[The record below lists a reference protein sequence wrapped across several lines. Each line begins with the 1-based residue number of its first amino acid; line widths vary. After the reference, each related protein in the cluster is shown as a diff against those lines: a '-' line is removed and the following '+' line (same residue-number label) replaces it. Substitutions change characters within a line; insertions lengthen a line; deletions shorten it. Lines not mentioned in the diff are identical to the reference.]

1 MLLLDWSDFFLSR
14 FDCEAES
21 TLGPKKVD
29 FLGGHVRRNINL
41 LGKLGD
47 LDLEA
52 SLDRLENLGVL
63 LVSNKGNG
71 QTLGTET
78 TGTTDT
84 MEVGIGGIWDIVV
97 DDNVHTG
104 DIETTGEDIGGDED
118 TLVELLE
125 RFVAGDTLLLG
136 HGAVNA
142 NTGEVA
148 LDQQLVELVGALDR
162 LDKDADLVE
171 LERIQEVVQ
180 LAVLLVLGDSDKV
193 LLKTVE
199 GQLCLVID
207 VNLERVLHELLADET
222 DLLVQGGRE
231 HHDLLV
237 VGSLTENALDI
248 TAHVCNNDRKG
259 TVSEKTLR
267 NNKCHP
273 PTAISLHIDQSL
285 SSMGQH

>member
-1 MLLLDWSDFFLSR
+1 LGPRKSSFLS
-14 FDCEAES
+14 
-21 TLGPKKVD
+21 
-29 FLGGHVRRNINL
+29 GHVRGNINL
-41 LGKLGD
+41 LGKLRD
-47 LDLEA
+47 LDLETG
-52 SLDRLENLGVL
+52 LDRLENLGILFVGNE
-63 LVSNKGNG
+63 SNG

-84 MEVGIGGIWDIVV
+84 MEVGVSGIWDIVV
-97 DDNVHTG
+97 NDNVHTG
-104 DIETTGEDIGGDED
+104 DIETTGEDIGGNED

-125 RFVAGDTLLLG
+125 RFVAGDTLLLR

-171 LERIQEVVQ
+171 LEGVQKVVQ
-180 LAVLLVLGDSDKV
+180 LAVLLALGDSDKV

-199 GQLCLVID
+199 GQLGLVID

-237 VGSLTENALDI
+237 VGSLTENTLDI

-259 TVSEKTLR
+259 IVSEKTQETGATLPQPF
-267 NNKCHP
+267 P
-273 PTAISLHIDQSL
+273 PISTRVFQAWVSINFIS
-285 SSMGQH
+285 